1 MLDARKE
8 QATQTALESVIFDYP
23 CVKDLEEVFKRDNL
37 VWESFLVLVDIIDAR
52 RKLHSVCGFD
62 DSDDAA
68 IYFAYNTFTDAA
80 LEIAFSIERS
90 FHELKGFNFS
100 FTLDTARK
108 CASRR

>member
-8 QATQTALESVIFDYP
+8 QATKDALESVISDYP
-23 CVKDLEEVFKRDNL
+23 CVKDLEEVFKRNNL

-52 RKLHSVCGFD
+52 RKLHSVVGFD
-62 DSDDAA
+62 DDDAA

-80 LEIAFSIERS
+80 LEIASSIERS
-90 FHELKGFNFS
+90 FRELKGYNLS